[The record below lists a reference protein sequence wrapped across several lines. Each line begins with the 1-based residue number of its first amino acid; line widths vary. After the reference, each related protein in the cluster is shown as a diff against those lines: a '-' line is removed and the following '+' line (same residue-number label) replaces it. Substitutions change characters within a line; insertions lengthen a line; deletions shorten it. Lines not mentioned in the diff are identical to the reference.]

1 MIMFILFRKQHEADK
16 DVSGSGIKDN
26 MTGVTP
32 DWESNVKC
40 NATGKEKGTKT
51 SSYCQK
57 CEKFI
62 CKPRFEKFHM
72 QSVL

>member
-1 MIMFILFRKQHEADK
+1 M
-16 DVSGSGIKDN
+16 KDN

-62 CKPRFEKFHM
+62 CKPRFEKSHM
-72 QSVL
+72 QSVLWHYLDFIAHLFIISSQKFH